1 MSTVTLTAQQ
11 LDEKPPVDI
20 AMLSDQDKEE
30 LVTADTVS
38 VVSATI
44 NDGIKPAF
52 TPAKSHHI
60 HSKGIPFCACPLRR
74 PNSSHSSKSH
84 PSIAT
89 QYFFRPGQRPRAPTL
104 DAGEGEDNIIKTV
117 SKWTSRA
124 QKFLLHDDR
133 TFEWEYEKEKGSR
146 EQGKKDTSLVLTMNG
161 RRIAAL
167 IRSEETRTLGSKSC
181 SAGNGGELVL
191 GHEAGGKEGIS
202 EELVITTVLL
212 MLKKEIDRRRT
223 VQFMMIAAAISG

>member
-20 AMLSDQDKEE
+20 AMLSNQDKEE

-74 PNSSHSSKSH
+74 PNSSHSSKSLMQH
-84 PSIAT
+84 RITVNA
-89 QYFFRPGQRPRAPTL
+89 RA
-104 DAGEGEDNIIKTV
+104 
-117 SKWTSRA
+117 A
-124 QKFLLHDDR
+124 QL
-133 TFEWEYEKEKGSR
+133 W
-146 EQGKKDTSLVLTMNG
+146 QPLT
-161 RRIAAL
+161 
-167 IRSEETRTLGSKSC
+167 
-181 SAGNGGELVL
+181 
-191 GHEAGGKEGIS
+191 
-202 EELVITTVLL
+202 
-212 MLKKEIDRRRT
+212 D
-223 VQFMMIAAAISG
+223 